1 MSTPLRIPTYRLRW
15 GAMAKLCERPGCSN
29 PGEAAYGMIA
39 EELLFWLAP
48 LDTSPDRAG
57 VLCRRHADAM
67 VVPRGWTLDDRR
79 NGGPRLFQAER
90 FVTPHPTEHRPARP
104 RTRHEHVGEQLQLDG
119 TGEIQRPTVLPP
131 EEPSAPDPVVEPA
144 AAGPADEPAIAEPWV
159 PRFDTDDDLGGVLDV
174 RSPLLSRAF
183 RGRDLPR

>member
-1 MSTPLRIPTYRLRW
+1 
-15 GAMAKLCERPGCSN
+15 MAKLCERPGCSN
-29 PGEAAYGMIA
+29 LGEAAYGMVA

-48 LDTSPDRAG
+48 IDVAADRAG

-90 FVTPHPTEHRPARP
+90 FATPAAAPLAPRSRHRRP
-104 RTRHEHVGEQLQLDG
+104 VQAGEQLQIDG
-119 TGEIQRPTVLPP
+119 TGEIPRPELPP
-131 EEPSAPDPVVEPA
+131 DDDTLDPALDPVPA
-144 AAGPADEPAIAEPWV
+144 PASDGPPERAPEAPWI
-159 PRFDTDDDLGGVLDV
+159 PHFDTDDDLGGVLDV

-183 RGRDLPR
+183 RGTDLPR